1 MLHCILTWETVVC
14 MFCFPSQKMF
24 RGDLDGGGNRARG
37 IAWSDG
43 RKRREWG
50 ILDTPQRIAKR
61 KSSQ

>member
-1 MLHCILTWETVVC
+1 